1 MEGETWEK
9 GAQGRL
15 PSGYEAHSTSL
26 LSLSQLPD
34 SRKSPSQAW
43 SLGPEVLLL
52 WLCVASVFQASVS
65 LSGVSQRSHSSFR
78 W

>member
-1 MEGETWEK
+1 M
-9 GAQGRL
+9 

-52 WLCVASVFQASVS
+52 WLCVASVFIWGQPEVPFLFS
-65 LSGVSQRSHSSFR
+65 LVTLAGLLTSIHSTI
-78 W
+78 